1 MLLLQ
6 KKQNKKINEIKE
18 KLTPKI
24 TKTPTELIKSVVEV
38 PKVDKRTRRGKRKP
52 TAQPEIKPS
61 FKTRQE
67 PLKLST
73 IKGYLDKADIIQRI
87 FKNKSLT
94 PEIKAEL
101 RTLPEG
107 LAKFVSKH
115 LVAAGRFIDSNPE
128 LALQHAKAANVAAAS
143 RLAIIREAV
152 GVAAYRCGD
161 YKFALAEL
169 KAARRISG
177 KPDCL
182 SLIADCERGLGRP
195 EKAIEVLN
203 EKDITKMDKV
213 DFHELMIT
221 VVGAR
226 KDLGQKD
233 AGLALAK
240 IKEFNSVL
248 ASIYC
253 QYR

>member
-1 MLLLQ
+1 MQEVELP
-6 KKQNKKINEIKE
+6 ED
-18 KLTPKI
+18 I
-24 TKTPTELIKSVVEV
+24 TGSEL
-38 PKVDKRTRRGKRKP
+38 P
-52 TAQPEIKPS
+52 A
-61 FKTRQE
+61 
-67 PLKLST
+67 
-73 IKGYLDKADIIQRI
+73 
-87 FKNKSLT
+87 
-94 PEIKAEL
+94 EIKAEL

-203 EKDITKMDKV
+203 EKDISKMDKV

-240 IKEFNSVL
+240 IPEFSSGIPAESVAKLRFVYAQTLLDLNRAAEAQIWFQKTIELDPENITGAKEYLVL
-248 ASIYC
+248 NGSN
-253 QYR
+253 